1 MALAT
6 VLIYILL
13 VLGIALVALGVFV
26 VARQLLQRVSP
37 AGPQG
42 PYLSALVIVIG
53 IASMGTSGFLALKK
67 PVSQD
72 PAQPQPSVTVTVTV
86 APAGSATPTVT
97 TSPTESSSPT
107 GAVTLSAPSAGK
119 TVQGCDVFTGTSSLP
134 ADETV
139 VVGVR
144 NLSDPKHISY
154 LEPVNNWDKPGDL
167 AHWTGF
173 QYFGSGDSSIGQTY
187 VVSVLVVPSGT
198 VKKALADPAN
208 KVAWGVTSL
217 PGGTTVKQTL
227 RLTRVPGA
235 GPEVCR

>member
-1 MALAT
+1 MTLAT

-26 VARQLLQRVSP
+26 VARQLLQRVAP

-72 PAQPQPSVTVTVTV
+72 PAQPQPSATVTVTT
-86 APAGSATPTVT
+86 AGSATPTVT
-97 TSPTESSSPT
+97 ASPTESSSPT

-154 LEPVNNWDKPGDL
+154 LQPVNNWDKPGDL

>member
-26 VARQLLQRVSP
+26 VARQLLQRVAP

-72 PAQPQPSVTVTVTV
+72 TAQPQPSVTVTV

-97 TSPTESSSPT
+97 ASPTESSSPT

-119 TVQGCDVFTGTSSLP
+119 TVQGCGVFTGTSSLP

-154 LEPVNNWDKPGDL
+154 LQPVNNWDKPGDL

>member
-26 VARQLLQRVSP
+26 VARQLLQRVAP

-67 PVSQD
+67 PASQD
-72 PAQPQPSVTVTVTV
+72 QAQPQPSATVTVT
-86 APAGSATPTVT
+86 PTGPATPAVT
-97 TSPTESSSPT
+97 TSPAESSSPT
-107 GAVTLSAPSAGK
+107 GAVTLSAPSPGK

-154 LEPVNNWDKPGDL
+154 LQPVNNWDKPGDL
-167 AHWTGF
+167 ARWTGF

-208 KVAWGVTSL
+208 KDAWGVTSL

>member
-26 VARQLLQRVSP
+26 VARQLLQQVAP

-67 PVSQD
+67 PDSQGT
-72 PAQPQPSVTVTVTV
+72 AQPQPSASAAVTPSRPA
-86 APAGSATPTVT
+86 APTMTPT
-97 TSPTESSSPT
+97 PTESSSPT
-107 GAVTLSAPSAGK
+107 GAVTLSAPSSGK
-119 TVQGCDVFTGTSSLP
+119 TVQGCDVFTGTASLP
-134 ADETV
+134 PDETV

-144 NLSDPKHISY
+144 NLSDTGHTTY
-154 LEPVNNWDKPGDL
+154 LEPVNNWDKPSDL
-167 AHWTGF
+167 PHWTGF

-187 VVSVLVVPSGT
+187 VVSILVVPSGT

-217 PGGTTVKQTL
+217 PGGTTVKRTL